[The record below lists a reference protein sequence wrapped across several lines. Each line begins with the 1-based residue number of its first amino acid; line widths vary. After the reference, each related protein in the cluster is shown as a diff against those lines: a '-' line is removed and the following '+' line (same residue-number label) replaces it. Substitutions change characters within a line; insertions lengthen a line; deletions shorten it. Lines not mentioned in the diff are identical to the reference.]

1 MDLTAGNIDSFE
13 GKNMGVFKDHIP
25 EDVLNEWE
33 SKNGLHTQHIN
44 VSTTSEVMDKLSN
57 LIFRLLQVLE
67 RQKSILS

>member
-13 GKNMGVFKDHIP
+13 GKNMGVFKDHIS

-33 SKNGLHTQHIN
+33 SKYGLHTQHIN

>member
-33 SKNGLHTQHIN
+33 SKYGLHTQHIN
-44 VSTTSEVMDKLSN
+44 ISTTSEVMDKLSN